1 MSNKKLNFFQNLAA
15 NNPELVIE
23 AQQNNNTTR
32 ANIMEILEHNRM
44 YGQIETGYRV
54 WLASHISAKFHNNE
68 VKDREQSNLAR
79 YIRNMTMISE
89 GISCYPM
96 EKTVEKYEERIA
108 QLATHLYQMH
118 QWLLKGV

>member
-1 MSNKKLNFFQNLAA
+1 MSNLSFFQNLAA

-32 ANIMEILEHNRM
+32 ANIMEILNHNTMRVN
-44 YGQIETGYRV
+44 IETGYNV

-96 EKTVEKYEERIA
+96 ERGEDDYNDRLAEV
-108 QLATHLYQMH
+108 ATHLHQMH
-118 QWLLKGV
+118 RWLLKGV

>member
-1 MSNKKLNFFQNLAA
+1 MSSLSFFQSLRT

-32 ANIMEILEHNRM
+32 ANIMAILNHNTMR
-44 YGQIETGYRV
+44 GNIETGYRV

-79 YIRNMTMISE
+79 YIRNLTEIAD
-89 GISCYPM
+89 ISCYPM
-96 EKTVEKYEERIA
+96 EKGEDDYNVRIA
-108 QLATHLYQMH
+108 KVATHLYQMH
-118 QWLLKGV
+118 Q